1 MSTIAPLN
9 ITLKSTGNARKF
21 GIPTGSTH
29 SVSSPPSAAHANGMN
44 ALSPTA
50 LKDVTS
56 SAVNTSVTIMQDV
69 KSDGLGHSS
78 EDSYT
83 ALESDSEMGL
93 TSPPPIP
100 VKKPRDLPASPAKSP
115 EPLNLTANESPKRKA
130 SEIRSVP
137 GSPTKSAANL
147 EDQKLKAKME
157 LKAKARQNLLQP
169 LEAFDLDGMTAQYE
183 EAMMTISK
191 EEANLFNE
199 YTALCQDMQAWS
211 RSRLVEENLRVKRR
225 VSVSVNWIRNKE
237 ADLETLR
244 QGLVTV
250 MDSVKK
256 ALDGMLAMSMNEAGL
271 GGLDSEVRDYY

>member
-9 ITLKSTGNARKF
+9 ITLKSTGNARRF

-56 SAVNTSVTIMQDV
+56 NAVNTSVTIMQDV
-69 KSDGLGHSS
+69 KSDGVGHSS
-78 EDSYT
+78 DGSSCT
-83 ALESDSEMGL
+83 ALESDIEMGL
-93 TSPPPIP
+93 PPIP

-115 EPLNLTANESPKRKA
+115 EPLNLSANGSPKRKA

-147 EDQKLKAKME
+147 EIKASME

-199 YTALCQDMQAWS
+199 YTSLCQDMQAWS

-250 MDSVKK
+250 MDSVKR

-271 GGLDSEVRDYY
+271 GGLDSEE